1 MKKTVMEDHLTC
13 ILSPT
18 KRPFTMKVYSLV
30 NHYSMC
36 VMNFRA
42 NKAEEVCGLCAHNE
56 KWGRRDHM
64 TEIS

>member
-1 MKKTVMEDHLTC
+1 
-13 ILSPT
+13 
-18 KRPFTMKVYSLV
+18 MKVYSLV